1 MPQVGPLELLFVGII
16 ALIVFGPQKLP
27 EMARTVGRALN
38 ELKRMASEVR
48 SEFEMGLED
57 VEDEADEPPPTAPP
71 RPAPGT
77 GDPVQKT
84 VPEAEQGREEPG

>member
-1 MPQVGPLELLFVGII
+1 LELLVVGVI

-48 SEFEMGLED
+48 SEFEMGLDD
-57 VEDEADEPPPTAPP
+57 VEDEPEE
-71 RPAPGT
+71 PAPST
-77 GDPVQKT
+77 PAPA
-84 VPEAEQGREEPG
+84 PEAEAKPPTEPPAGAGTEEGGS